1 MRLSA
6 MGVLRA
12 EEEKT
17 IVGRV
22 DRTAEGNETFA
33 EPTLLAPFRFIYLL
47 RFFLF
52 FRFLSSFECWSPLAR
67 LHLVFPPA
75 SRRFFCLRRFAIF
88 HRLFAAY
95 VPESDTH
102 TYRSKGTRVVR
113 GRKRRG
119 ERGTSSRDGKT
130 STESVQARKRE
141 REREKLVKG
150 KAANTRIFI
159 YANGIRIQL
168 IVRSHTRSDSRD
180 GCSGI
185 VPACQF
191 T

>member
-1 MRLSA
+1 

-67 LHLVFPPA
+67 LHLVFPPRVA
-75 SRRFFCLRRFAIF
+75 PLLLPSPFRDFSPSICGLRAGVR
-88 HRLFAAY
+88 HAY
-95 VPESDTH
+95 VSLEGDPGGSRKKTP
-102 TYRSKGTRVVR
+102 R
-113 GRKRRG
+113 RKRDVVERRKNEHRERAG
-119 ERGTSSRDGKT
+119 EK
-130 STESVQARKRE
+130 ERE
-141 REREKLVKG
+141 REREVG
-150 KAANTRIFI
+150 KREGGKHTHIYLCKRNTHPANC
-159 YANGIRIQL
+159 AVAHPQ
-168 IVRSHTRSDSRD
+168 
-180 GCSGI
+180 
-185 VPACQF
+185 
-191 T
+191 